1 MNAPI
6 CQCKRKE
13 WLPVKIDNA
22 RIWYLDNF
30 KVSIYPFVLTLI
42 IAAIFTKLNAI
53 EFVDENKS
61 LVNLRYGA
69 VGSACCVLFATIVR
83 LITNEKLLKLIVR
96 FVLFVSNIASD
107 IAYGALGFFVGS
119 QYFSETP
126 YPQLAWW
133 FFGGLLYWL
142 VINFLYMQTN
152 NNKIT
157 RSQLKWLAFI
167 SICVAVV
174 TPIVL
179 FFLMK
184 K

>member
-30 KVSIYPFVLTLI
+30 KVSIYPFVLSLI

-61 LVNLRYGA
+61 LVNLRYGT
-69 VGSACCVLFATIVR
+69 VGSACCVLFATIAR
-83 LITNEKLLKLIVR
+83 LITNEKLLKVIVR

-107 IAYGALGFFVGS
+107 IAYGALGFLLAVNTS
-119 QYFSETP
+119 Q
-126 YPQLAWW
+126 
-133 FFGGLLYWL
+133 
-142 VINFLYMQTN
+142 I
-152 NNKIT
+152 
-157 RSQLKWLAFI
+157 R
-167 SICVAVV
+167 
-174 TPIVL
+174 PIL
-179 FFLMK
+179 N
-184 K
+184 

>member
-1 MNAPI
+1 MNAPT

-22 RIWYLDNF
+22 RIWYLDNV
-30 KVSIYPFVLTLI
+30 KVSIYPLVLALI
-42 IAAIFTKLNAI
+42 IAAIFTKLNVI

-119 QYFSETP
+119 QYFSKTP
-126 YPQLAWW
+126 HPQLAWW
-133 FFGGLLYWL
+133 FFGGLLYWV
-142 VINFLYMQTN
+142 VINILYMQTN

-157 RSQLKWLAFI
+157 RLGLGILAAV
-167 SICVAVV
+167 SILVAVA
-174 TPIVL
+174 TPFIL
-179 FFLMK
+179 YLLMK

>member
-42 IAAIFTKLNAI
+42 IAAIFTKLNAL

-61 LVNLRYGA
+61 LVNLRYGT
-69 VGSACCVLFATIVR
+69 VGSACCVLFATIAR

-96 FVLFVSNIASD
+96 FFLFISNIASD

-126 YPQLAWW
+126 HHQLAWW
-133 FFGGLLYWL
+133 FFGGLIYWA
-142 VINFLYMQTN
+142 VINFLYIQTN
-152 NNKIT
+152 NKKTTRLGLKILATVSILAAVAMPFILYYLMNK
-157 RSQLKWLAFI
+157 
-167 SICVAVV
+167 
-174 TPIVL
+174 
-179 FFLMK
+179 
-184 K
+184 